1 MLLEYINYLWIMFL
15 NYGNGCFKYCPK
27 FREEKKKIAPRF
39 YSSSVDCLRLPAAFL
54 LTA

>member
-27 FREEKKKIAPRF
+27 FREEKKKLRQDSI
-39 YSSSVDCLRLPAAFL
+39 LRL
-54 LTA
+54 LTV